1 MKVDKYFLK
10 SLFLLLMTVLLLS
23 TSIVI
28 AKAED
33 VVIDDTDQIVYLT
46 FDDGPS
52 PVWTSQVLD
61 LLDFYRAEATFY
73 MIGRNVV
80 IHPEIVREVAEHGQT
95 IGVHT
100 YNHIDLSWVD
110 YTTFYYEVA
119 DTESVIKEALQ
130 DGDDLSYQF
139 ARCVR
144 PPYGGTSNL
153 FYANANSMDYEVSMW
168 NIDTKDWTGKNPE
181 EILKHFRNSLAP
193 NKVVL
198 MHDGGLERENTIQAL
213 HLILHEILM
222 QGYQAKAY
230 CTQDGQAIKTP

>member
-61 LLDFYRAEATFY
+61 LLDFYQAEATFY

-80 IHPEIVREVAEHGQT
+80 IHPEVVREVAEHRQT

-100 YNHIDLSWVD
+100 YNHIDLSWAD
-110 YTTFYYEVA
+110 YTTFYFEVA

-130 DGDDLSYQF
+130 DGDDLSSQF
-139 ARCVR
+139 VRCVR
-144 PPYGGTSNL
+144 PPYGGKSDL

-168 NIDTKDWTGKNPE
+168 NIDTEDWRGTSPE
-181 EILKHFRNSLAP
+181 VILEHFRNSLEP
-193 NKVVL
+193 HKVVL
-198 MHDGGLERENTIQAL
+198 MHDGGLDRENTIQAL
-213 HLILHEILM
+213 RLVLHEILM

-230 CTQDGQAIKTP
+230 CTQDGQAIKNQ